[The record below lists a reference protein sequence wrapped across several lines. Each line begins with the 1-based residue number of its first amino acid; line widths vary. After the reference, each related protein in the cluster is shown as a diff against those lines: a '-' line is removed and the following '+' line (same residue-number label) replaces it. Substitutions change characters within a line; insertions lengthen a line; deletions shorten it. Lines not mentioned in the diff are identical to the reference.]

1 MSEASLAE
9 TKSAEYYICEVQRI
23 FRQNDCSHV
32 SIVEELG
39 AFFSDSFGHGLSH
52 VFLEKL
58 KMSLKQSVI
67 DLSKEVDKMVE
78 PVLAMHKITSSLKVK
93 ESGVVSSPPSKKQKS
108 SSSSSPIS
116 TPTRSDSIGPQS
128 CGQLG
133 SGSDTVVSD
142 KSSGKGGKEKR
153 CSNCSSPRTSQWR
166 GGPNG
171 SKTLCNACGIRY
183 KKQKAVSDAEGA
195 EDNTELVNDYLLT
208 LLEDGGMQAK
218 AALYKHNDEL
228 AKQLEHL
235 EQQLEELL
243 DTVVSK
249 CRQMNIAEKQQLR
262 NLIQTLSPKN
272 LDRVVHIIKRRKLP
286 KGGQSVYELSID
298 LDKEDNGTL
307 WRLYYYVRAAENAKR
322 LSLEELQ
329 QGKVVVVIKDDGNK

>member
-9 TKSAEYYICEVQRI
+9 TKSAEYYISEVQRI
-23 FRQNDCSHV
+23 FHQNDCSHV

-39 AFFSDSFGHGLSH
+39 AFFSDSFGHGLSR

-58 KMSLKQSVI
+58 KTSLKQSVI
-67 DLSKEVDKMVE
+67 DLSKEVDQMVE
-78 PVLAMHKITSSLKVK
+78 PVLAMHKITSSLKDK
-93 ESGVVSSPPSKKQKS
+93 ESGIVSSPPSKKQKS
-108 SSSSSPIS
+108 SSSSTPIS

-128 CGQLG
+128 CAQG
-133 SGSDTVVSD
+133 SGSDTVVSS
-142 KSSGKGGKEKR
+142 KSGGKGGKEKR
-153 CSNCSSPRTSQWR
+153 CSNCSSQRTPQWR

-183 KKQKAVSDAEGA
+183 KKQKAMSDAESA
-195 EDNTELVNDYLLT
+195 ENNTEAVNDYLLT

-228 AKQLEHL
+228 AKQLEHM

-249 CRQMNIAEKQQLR
+249 CRQMKIAEKQQLR

-272 LDRVVHIIKRRKLP
+272 LDRVVQIIKRRKLP

-329 QGKVVVVIKDDGNK
+329 QAS